1 MTNPINEHYVKLCS
15 NAEREAKSLA
25 TTVLTFFDNV
35 DSLHHYL
42 NSLFYNH
49 SVMDNDQFAI
59 YLGLMYE
66 IVGCEMPENLDY
78 YIVIDQET
86 NVFFNCYLATLLTTI
101 INEMGGYQ
109 LCPAT

>member
-15 NAEREAKSLA
+15 TAEREAKTFA
-25 TTVLTFFDNV
+25 TIVLTFFNDM

-49 SVMDNDQFAI
+49 SIMDNDQFAI

-66 IVGCEMPENLDY
+66 IVGCELPDDLDC
-78 YIVIDQET
+78 YIVMDQQT
-86 NVFFNCYLATLLTTI
+86 NVFFNCYLATLLNAVITQ
-101 INEMGGYQ
+101 MGGYQ